1 MVRKEGHAG
10 GSYKGEVPGHG
21 SSAARHASGNI
32 AVTSSLLLVYWG
44 PVVREGGG
52 SRSTRWEEGGNLGLD
67 ICLLGLDLCVLGQE
81 DLEFLLL
88 LVVDIGVD
96 P

>member
-1 MVRKEGHAG
+1 
-10 GSYKGEVPGHG
+10 
-21 SSAARHASGNI
+21 
-32 AVTSSLLLVYWG
+32 
-44 PVVREGGG
+44 VVREGGG
-52 SRSTRWEEGGNLGLD
+52 RRSTRWEEGGNLGLD

-81 DLEFLLL
+81 NLEFLLL

>member
-1 MVRKEGHAG
+1 MR
-10 GSYKGEVPGHG
+10 GSYRGEVPGHG
-21 SSAARHASGNI
+21 NSATRHASGDI

-52 SRSTRWEEGGNLGLD
+52 IRSTRWEEGGNLGLD
-67 ICLLGLDLCVLGQE
+67 LCLLGQE

-88 LVVDIGVD
+88 LIVDIGVD